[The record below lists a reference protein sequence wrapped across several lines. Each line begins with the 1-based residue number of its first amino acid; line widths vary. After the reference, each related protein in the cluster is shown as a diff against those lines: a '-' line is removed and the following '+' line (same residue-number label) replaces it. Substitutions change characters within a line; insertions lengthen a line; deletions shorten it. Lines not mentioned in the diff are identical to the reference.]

1 MRTEDTVSTECIE
14 ELEIELKQL
23 RIDFKEKVGV
33 IQSKITSIKSHL
45 PKENSR
51 RQSNIIVEGC
61 RVVVINGKHKGIKG
75 KVTRVTAYIAWIKD
89 GNKSSF
95 LKRKHNLRVL

>member
-23 RIDFKEKVGV
+23 KIDFKEKVGV

-75 KVTRVTAYIAWIKD
+75 KVTRVTAYSAWIKD
-89 GNKSSF
+89 GKSSF
-95 LKRKHNLRVL
+95 LKRKNNLRVL

>member
-45 PKENSR
+45 PKE
-51 RQSNIIVEGC
+51 IVED
-61 RVVVINGKHKGIKG
+61 KA
-75 KVTRVTAYIAWIKD
+75 T
-89 GNKSSF
+89 SS
-95 LKRKHNLRVL
+95 